1 MSRFSSRL
9 ESRNNSGSKTLENDS
24 DDIASGERARSIDYY
39 SSAATRNGVV
49 SHSNMVGNGSSMNQ
63 ETSLEFYG
71 TIEDYDKEED
81 CSSDDGNR
89 TQLKNTRNK
98 LSVLYKFLRIT
109 EYQELKL
116 SSIAKEK

>member
-49 SHSNMVGNGSSMNQ
+49 SHSNMAGNGSSMNQ

-116 SSIAKEK
+116 AAR